1 VEMFY
6 FTKPALEDSIFNR
19 RRRVGIPSTKSILQ
33 NVCLCQFRI
42 FIYICHDLFCVQW
55 FDWAVLVC
63 FVYNDLIGQYLFV
76 LSISVESLTKWP
88 SMFNFCFLNFI
99 TVSVTIWSTPQTNNH
114 ASY

>member
-76 LSISVESLTKWP
+76 LCIMIWLGSTCLFCQYQWNRWQNDHQCLIFVFWIS
-88 SMFNFCFLNFI
+88 
-99 TVSVTIWSTPQTNNH
+99 
-114 ASY
+114 